1 MTYESAYQELETIY
15 AAINNEE
22 VSIDELAKK
31 VKRAALLISLCQSK
45 LKNTEEEISKI
56 LANLPNDNPKNHVGI
71 FKAEPSEPDDVN
83 DDENNMNSL
92 PF

>member
-1 MTYESAYQELETIY
+1 MDKQLTYESAYEELETIY

-31 VKRAALLISLCQSK
+31 VKRAATLISLCQAK
-45 LKNTEEEISKI
+45 LKSTEDEISKI
-56 LANLPNDNPKNHVGI
+56 LATLPDNNQKNVIESGKVI
-71 FKAEPSEPDDVN
+71 SDKPDDAS
-83 DDENNMNSL
+83 EL